1 MSAPIM
7 LAITMT
13 VPTTRG
19 IFSASSQV
27 TSGFT
32 VYEITMPSNS
42 GITKLCAHD
51 KANTV
56 ASAARIPSARPR
68 ALTCI
73 RTAGRV
79 TSEASTVESS
89 CPTARAESA
98 MPVEA
103 GTAAGFTARRPT
115 ATSAA
120 SFVPTC
126 GAAARF
132 QLVDCLL
139 TSSRSHSA
147 HHPKNENNEQNGSQ
161 DAATDIHLILRGF
174 TRLY

>member
-13 VPTTRG
+13 VPPTRG
-19 IFSASSQV
+19 TLIASREL

-56 ASAARIPSARPR
+56 ASAARIPSANPR

-73 RTAGRV
+73 RAAGKVR
-79 TSEASTVESS
+79 SDASTAESS
-89 CPTARAESA
+89 CSTVGAESA
-98 MPVEA
+98 APVEPE
-103 GTAAGFTARRPT
+103 TASAFIARRPT
-115 ATSAA
+115 ATLAGA
-120 SFVPTC
+120 FLPTRT
-126 GAAARF
+126 AAARF
-132 QLVDCLL
+132 QLVDC
-139 TSSRSHSA
+139 RSHSA
-147 HHPKNENNEQNGSQ
+147 HHPNNEKNEQNGSKN
-161 DAATDIHLILRGF
+161 AATDIHVILHRF
-174 TRLY
+174 IALY